1 MMTLQYKEAQGM
13 SADIIQT
20 LLDHCLKKPG
30 AYIDFP
36 FGRIPVCVK
45 VGGRLF
51 AQIYPDECD
60 RKITLNFDA
69 MGGEFFRSMYP
80 GVVVKGYHCPPR
92 LAPYFNTILLNG
104 TVPEDVLL
112 MMIDHSYS
120 TVFNKLPRSVRQE
133 ISGAA

>member
-1 MMTLQYKEAQGM
+1 MNSIVK
-13 SADIIQT
+13 S

-51 AQIYPDECD
+51 AQIYPEADNL
-60 RKITLNFDA
+60 KITLNCDA
-69 MGGEFFRSMYP
+69 MSGEFFRSMYP
-80 GVVVKGYHCPPR
+80 GTVVRGYHCPPQ
-92 LAPYFNTILLNG
+92 LAPYFNTIHLNG
-104 TVPEDVLL
+104 SVPEAELL

-120 TVFNKLPRSVRQE
+120 TVFKKLSRSARQE
-133 ISGAA
+133 ILAAQ